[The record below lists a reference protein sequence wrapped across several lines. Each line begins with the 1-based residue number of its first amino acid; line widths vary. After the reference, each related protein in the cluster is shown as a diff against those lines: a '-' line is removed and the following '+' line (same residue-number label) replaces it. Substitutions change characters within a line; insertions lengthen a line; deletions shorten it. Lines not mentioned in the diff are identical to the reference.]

1 MLNIRHRLTGAA
13 AATLAAGAIA
23 VSGAAVA
30 SAAPHAARPAASG
43 TEQFQ
48 LMDATVSNSSHPSII
63 ARGVFTAGGVDHSGN
78 KVDTVVFPNGT
89 FKITH
94 GRGTGSQHVNPKT
107 CLMTVNGK
115 GPYTLSGGTGAY
127 AGISGSGT
135 YHLSILAVAARSG
148 GTCSK
153 TAPPVAFQELIRASG
168 PVKM

>member
-48 LMDATVSNSSHPSII
+48 VMTTSATAPTSSII

-89 FKITH
+89 FKIAH
-94 GRGTGSQHVNPKT
+94 GKGTGTQHFNTKT
-107 CLMTVNGK
+107 CLLTIAQK
-115 GPYTLSGGTGAY
+115 GSYTLSGGTGAY

-135 YHLSILAVAARSG
+135 YHFSALAVAPRSG
-148 GTCSK
+148 GVCSK
-153 TAPPVAFQELIRASG
+153 SAPPAAFQQVIRASG
-168 PVKM
+168 PVKI